1 MKLFERISNKLFQ
14 RECRKTNHFE
24 VQKERMIKP
33 LAGAFKVF
41 RKPGFALYSEDYKG
55 EPKYFTVKGV
65 KLFKIPNCF
74 VCTEWKYTDISY
86 DYRYGEFNIRHLPSA
101 EAVRWGQHLKLTTKI
116 PVTNTTN
123 PLNYWTSVLEFFD
136 GRGAHKGNLGKT
148 IEKLGTASMGVQ
160 FDEYNP
166 HVFELIGDDMMAMPS
181 FGNSMY
187 FVVDRNYIN
196 TAHLHEYDFAVERIK
211 KNESPMLI

>member
-1 MKLFERISNKLFQ
+1 
-14 RECRKTNHFE
+14 
-24 VQKERMIKP
+24 
-33 LAGAFKVF
+33 
-41 RKPGFALYSEDYKG
+41 
-55 EPKYFTVKGV
+55 
-65 KLFKIPNCF
+65 
-74 VCTEWKYTDISY
+74 
-86 DYRYGEFNIRHLPSA
+86 
-101 EAVRWGQHLKLTTKI
+101 
-116 PVTNTTN
+116 
-123 PLNYWTSVLEFFD
+123 
-136 GRGAHKGNLGKT
+136 
-148 IEKLGTASMGVQ
+148 MGVQ